1 MRKPYLY
8 ILLAA
13 ISLGLV
19 AAAYYLPPIHSRLS
33 WRVDQAILRVKY
45 AINPPD
51 EVVFVPGQG
60 LIKPAVRTIHLP
72 TPTVQAGST
81 QTSDASLEPTTMPQ
95 PAATATPIPTPLPG
109 EISLTGVRYEDQHGR
124 WNYCAP
130 ANLSMALSYWDW
142 EGDRDVVGPVIKP
155 DPKDKNVM
163 PYEMVDYVLNNT
175 TLRALERVGGD
186 LETLKRFLAAG
197 YPVLIERAAYFHDLE
212 GVVSWMGHYQ
222 VITGYN
228 DAEGVFITQDSFTKP
243 DDKISYIDME
253 TYWRGFNNTYVIIYP
268 PDKEADVL
276 ALLGA
281 DANEATNY
289 QRAAQKASEEI
300 YNQSGIDQYYAWYNR
315 GTNLAALKDF
325 AGAAQAYDNAFGIYP
340 SIPVEDRPWRML
352 WYQTGP
358 YAAYYYSGRYWD
370 VLSLADTTLSTLQS
384 EPNLEETYYW
394 RGMARIALG
403 DNTGAIDDFRTSLSY
418 HPGFAPP
425 TYQLKQLGLEP

>member
-13 ISLGLV
+13 IFISLLV
-19 AAAYYLPPIHSRLS
+19 AAYYLPPIHSRLS

-51 EVVFVPGQG
+51 EVVFVPGQA
-60 LIKPAVRTIHLP
+60 LNKPAVRTIHRPTATLQAGVAPTLDAPLGP
-72 TPTVQAGST
+72 TPT
-81 QTSDASLEPTTMPQ
+81 PQ
-95 PAATATPIPTPLPG
+95 PTPIPAPLPQG
-109 EISLTGVRYEDQHGR
+109 VSLAGVRYEDQHGR

-163 PYEMVDYVLNNT
+163 PYEMVEYVVNNT
-175 TLRALERVGGD
+175 SLLALERVGGD

-222 VITGYN
+222 VVTGY
-228 DAEGVFITQDSFTKP
+228 DDGEGVFITQDSFTKP
-243 DDKISYIDME
+243 DDKISYADME
-253 TYWRGFNNTYVIIYP
+253 TYWRGFNNTYVLIFP
-268 PDKEADVL
+268 PEKEADVL

-281 DANEATNY
+281 DADETANY
-289 QRAAQKASEEI
+289 QRTAQKASEEI
-300 YNQSGIDQYYAWYNR
+300 YSQSGIDQYYAWYNR
-315 GTNLAALKDF
+315 GTNLASLKDF
-325 AGAAQAYDNAFGIYP
+325 AGAAQAYDNAFGVYP
-340 SIPVEDRPWRML
+340 SIPVEKRPWRML

-358 YAAYYYSGRYWD
+358 YAAYYYSGRFWD
-370 VLSLADTTLSTLQS
+370 VISLADTTLSTLQS

-394 RGMARIALG
+394 RGMARLALG
-403 DNTGAIDDFRTSLSY
+403 DSTGAVDDFRTSLSY
-418 HPGFAPP
+418 HPGFTPP
-425 TYQLKQLGLEP
+425 TYQLNQLGLAP